1 MQQNFPLKR
10 VSSDAELVEN
20 IVLTNMLP
28 DVVHLTCKPD
38 SKPGTAAS
46 FSALLETVW
55 ETKISVF
62 FKKIT

>member
-10 VSSDAELVEN
+10 VSSDAGLVEN

-38 SKPGTAAS
+38 SKQGTAAS
-46 FSALLETVW
+46 FSALLETV
-55 ETKISVF
+55 
-62 FKKIT
+62 